1 MTISFGRR
9 VGLSL
14 ALLVATAAMPAVCS
28 ADEGLTIGSKA
39 PALNVE
45 HWVSDG
51 KGAFKPVKEF
61 QAGKVYVVEFWATW
75 CGPCVAS
82 MPHLVEVQ
90 TKFAK
95 QGVQIVSISD
105 EDLET
110 VEGFLKRPYEAPE
123 GSKSSEGTGTAPATF
138 GELTSAYCLTTDPDR
153 SVYVDYMEAAGQ
165 NGIPTCFIVGKSGLV
180 EWIGH
185 PMEMDGPLADVV
197 GDKWDREAALA
208 SFKKK
213 ALVGV
218 LMSKLQRLV
227 RTGKTEE
234 ALKLIEEAQKEAGD
248 DASMQMQLS
257 NISMQVRLMPAI
269 QMLQT
274 GETDAGLE
282 ALAKIAESAPAEVK
296 DQIRGI
302 QVKVMLQVEKT
313 DEAAAVL
320 TTMAKQDKINASSL
334 NDVAWFIYEQAK
346 ENPAFSK
353 PLIAAALA
361 AAERAV
367 DADPKNAA
375 IVDTLAHLVHLSGD
389 LDRAITLQ
397 TEAVK
402 NSANAP
408 PESAQGMA
416 DFLQQLKDEKA
427 KK

>member
-1 MTISFGRR
+1 MTMQLGRR

-14 ALLVATAAMPAVCS
+14 ALLAAVATLPAACL

-39 PALNVE
+39 PSINVE

-61 QAGKVYVVEFWATW
+61 QTGKVYVVEFWATW
-75 CGPCVAS
+75 CGPCIAS

-90 TKFAK
+90 TDYAK
-95 QGVQIVSISD
+95 KGVQIISISD

-110 VEGFLKRPYEAPE
+110 VEGFLKRPFEAPE
-123 GSKSSEGTGTAPATF
+123 GTKDAPATF
-138 GELTSAYCLTTDPDR
+138 GDLTSAYCLTTDPDR
-153 SVYVDYMEAAGQ
+153 SVYIDYMEAAGQ
-165 NGIPTCFIVGKSGLV
+165 GGIPTCFIVGKTGLV

-185 PMEMDGPLADVV
+185 PMEMDEPLAQIV
-197 GDKWDREAALA
+197 GDSWDRAAALA
-208 SFKKK
+208 KFKQGQV
-213 ALVGV
+213 LNI
-218 LMSKLQRLV
+218 LMSKLNRLV

-234 ALKLIEEAQKEAGD
+234 ALKLIEEAKKEVGD
-248 DASMQMQLS
+248 DPSTQMQLA
-257 NISMQVRLMPAI
+257 NISIQVRLMPA
-269 QMLQT
+269 LQKLQA
-274 GETDAGLE
+274 GENEAGLE
-282 ALAKIAESAPAEVK
+282 ALAKILETAPADAK

-302 QVKVMLQVEKT
+302 QVRVMMQTEKA
-313 DEAAAVL
+313 DDAAAVL
-320 TTMAKQDKINASSL
+320 TTMAKQEKVNAGSL
-334 NDVAWFIYEQAK
+334 NDIAWFVYEQAK
-346 ENPAFSK
+346 DSPSFSK
-353 PLIAAALA
+353 PLIAAALT

-375 IVDTLAHLVHLSGD
+375 IVDTLSHLVHLSGD

-402 NSANAP
+402 NSANVPA
-408 PESAQGMA
+408 ESAQEMA

>member
-1 MTISFGRR
+1 MTMHLGRR

-14 ALLVATAAMPAVCS
+14 ALLAAAALPATCL

-39 PALNVE
+39 PSINVE

-61 QAGKVYVVEFWATW
+61 QSGKVYVVEFWATW
-75 CGPCVAS
+75 CGPCIAS
-82 MPHLVEVQ
+82 MPHLVDVQ
-90 TKFAK
+90 KEYAK
-95 QGVQIVSISD
+95 KGVQIVSISD

-110 VEGFLKRPYEAPE
+110 VEGFLKRPFEAPE
-123 GSKSSEGTGTAPATF
+123 GAKDAPATF

-153 SVYVDYMEAAGQ
+153 SVYIDYMEAAGQ
-165 NGIPTCFIVGKSGLV
+165 GGIPTCFIVGKTGLV

-185 PMEMDGPLADVV
+185 PMEMDEPLAQVV
-197 GDKWDREAALA
+197 GDSWDREAALA
-208 SFKKK
+208 KFKKGQI
-213 ALVGV
+213 LNI
-218 LMSKLQRLV
+218 LMSKLNRLV

-234 ALKLIEEAQKEAGD
+234 ALKLVEDAKKEVGD
-248 DASMQMQLS
+248 DPSTQMQLA

-269 QMLQT
+269 QKLQQ
-274 GETDAGLE
+274 GETEAGLE
-282 ALAKIAESAPAEVK
+282 ALAKILESAPADAK

-302 QVKVMLQVEKT
+302 QVRVMMQAEKA

-320 TTMAKQDKINASSL
+320 TTMAKQEKINANSL
-334 NDVAWFIYEQAK
+334 NDVSWFVYEQAK
-346 ENPAFSK
+346 DAPTFSK

-361 AAERAV
+361 AAERAA
-367 DADPKNAA
+367 DAEPKNAA

-402 NSANAP
+402 NSANVP
-408 PESAQGMA
+408 GESAQEMA
-416 DFLQQLKDEKA
+416 AFLQQLKDEKA

>member
-1 MTISFGRR
+1 MIMHLGRR

-14 ALLVATAAMPAVCS
+14 ALLAAAALPATCL

-39 PALNVE
+39 PSINVE

-61 QAGKVYVVEFWATW
+61 QSGKVYVVEFWATW
-75 CGPCVAS
+75 CGPCIAS
-82 MPHLVEVQ
+82 MPHLVDVQ
-90 TKFAK
+90 KEYAK
-95 QGVQIVSISD
+95 KGVQIVSISD

-110 VEGFLKRPYEAPE
+110 VEGFLKRPFEAPE
-123 GSKSSEGTGTAPATF
+123 GAKDAPATF

-153 SVYVDYMEAAGQ
+153 SVYIDYMEAAGQ
-165 NGIPTCFIVGKSGLV
+165 GGIPTCFIVGKTGLV

-185 PMEMDGPLADVV
+185 PMEMDEPLAQVV
-197 GDKWDREAALA
+197 GDSWDREAALA
-208 SFKKK
+208 KFKKGQI
-213 ALVGV
+213 LNI
-218 LMSKLQRLV
+218 LMSKLNRLV

-234 ALKLIEEAQKEAGD
+234 ALKLVEDAKKEVGD
-248 DASMQMQLS
+248 DPSTQMQLA

-269 QMLQT
+269 QKLQQ
-274 GETDAGLE
+274 GETEAGLE
-282 ALAKIAESAPAEVK
+282 ALAKILESAPADAK

-302 QVKVMLQVEKT
+302 QVRVMMQAEKA

-320 TTMAKQDKINASSL
+320 TTMAKQEKINANSL
-334 NDVAWFIYEQAK
+334 NDVSWFVYEQAK
-346 ENPAFSK
+346 DAPTFSK

-361 AAERAV
+361 AAERAA
-367 DADPKNAA
+367 DAEPKNAA

-402 NSANAP
+402 NSANVP
-408 PESAQGMA
+408 GESAQEMA
-416 DFLQQLKDEKA
+416 AFLQQLKDEKA